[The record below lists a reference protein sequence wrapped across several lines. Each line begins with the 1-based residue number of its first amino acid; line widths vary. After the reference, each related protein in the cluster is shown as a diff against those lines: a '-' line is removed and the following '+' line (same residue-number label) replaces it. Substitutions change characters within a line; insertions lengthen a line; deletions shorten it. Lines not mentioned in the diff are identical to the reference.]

1 VKDNGGKR
9 DVYNDIQRKIITLEF
24 APGSDLD
31 EATLVEMYGV
41 SRTPIREALI
51 RLAGEGLVV
60 IKRNRGAYVSPLDVA
75 TLRAYFEA
83 ADFITRAVVR
93 LASQRRSKTDLEA
106 IEAAMLT
113 FERAMARRDMAAMVE
128 QNDRFHAAISAA
140 AHNKYLEAASRRLLA
155 DHQRI
160 AQLCYAHELETQD
173 DQAKASTLE
182 QHRVLFESVKRRDPA
197 TAERTALAHLKLCK
211 EGLQQLLTGM
221 DGLLDDLNIED
232 VAA

>member
-1 VKDNGGKR
+1 MKDNGGKR
-9 DVYNDIQRKIITLEF
+9 DVYADIQRRIITLEF

-51 RLAGEGLVV
+51 RLAGEGLVT
-60 IKRNRGAYVSPLDVA
+60 IKRNRGAYVSPLDVT

-93 LASQRRSKTDLEA
+93 LASQRRSETDLKATET
-106 IEAAMLT
+106 AMLA
-113 FERAMARRDMAAMVE
+113 FERAMARSDMAALVE

-173 DQAKASTLE
+173 DQAKTSTLE
-182 QHRVLFESVKRRDPA
+182 QHRALFDSIKRRDSL
-197 TAERTALAHLKLCK
+197 TAERTALAHLRLCK

-221 DGLLDDLNIED
+221 DGLLDDLNVED
-232 VAA
+232 AAA